1 MAKKR
6 YGMVI
11 DLRRCVGCEAC
22 TVACKQ
28 ENHTPPGVAYAKVIK
43 EEVGEYPHVRR
54 RFLPVLCNHCEHPAC
69 VDVCP
74 VGATWKRE
82 EDGIVVVDY
91 DICIGCRYCVVACP
105 YGARYFDFGDNYQEP
120 VSEFEKQPSPEYG
133 EDRDRTN
140 GGSPIGN
147 VRKCTFCL
155 HRLARGE
162 LPACVQTCMPRARIF
177 GDLNDPESEIA
188 RLVAERRGFVL
199 KPETGNEPNVIYL
212 E

>member
-6 YGMVI
+6 YGMAI

-22 TVACKQ
+22 SVACKQ

-54 RFLPVLCNHCEHPAC
+54 RFLPVLCNHCDNPPC
-69 VDVCP
+69 VPVCP

-91 DICIGCRYCVVACP
+91 DICIGCRYCMTACP
-105 YGARYFDFGDNYQEP
+105 YGARYFDFGDNYNQP
-120 VSEFEKQPSPEYG
+120 MNEFEQQPSPEYG
-133 EDRDRTN
+133 EDRPRKPGD
-140 GGSPIGN
+140 SPIGN

-155 HRLARGE
+155 HRVARGE
-162 LPACVQTCMPRARIF
+162 QPACVLTCMPRARIF
-177 GDLNDPESEIA
+177 GDLNDPESEIS
-188 RLVAERRGFVL
+188 RLVAERRGFRL
-199 KPETGNEPNVIYL
+199 KEELGTEPNVFYL

>member
-1 MAKKR
+1 MARKR
-6 YGMVI
+6 YGMAI

-22 TVACKQ
+22 TIACKQ

-54 RFLPVLCNHCEHPAC
+54 HFLPVLCNHCENAPC

-91 DICIGCRYCVVACP
+91 DLCIGCRYCVTACP
-105 YGARYFDFGDNYQEP
+105 YGARYFDFGDNYHEP
-120 VSEFEKQPSPEYG
+120 MSVFEQQPSPEYG
-133 EDRDRTN
+133 EYRDRTN
-140 GGSPIGN
+140 GGSPVGN

-162 LPACVQTCMPRARIF
+162 QPACVQTCMPRARIF
-177 GDLNDPESEIA
+177 GDLNDPDSEIS
-188 RLVAERRGFVL
+188 RLVAERRSFRL
-199 KPETGNEPNVIYL
+199 KEELGTEPNVFYL
-212 E
+212 V

>member
-1 MAKKR
+1 MTKKH
-6 YGMVI
+6 YGMAI

-22 TVACKQ
+22 TIACKQ

-54 RFLPVLCNHCEHPAC
+54 RFRPVLCNHCELPPC

-74 VGATWKRE
+74 VGATWKRK

-91 DICIGCRYCVVACP
+91 DICIGCRYCVTACP

-120 VSEFEKQPSPEYG
+120 VSEFEKQASPEYG
-133 EDRDRTN
+133 EYRDRTQ

-162 LPACVQTCMPRARIF
+162 QPACVQTCMPRARIF
-177 GDLNDPESEIA
+177 GDLNDPESEVS
-188 RLVAERRGFVL
+188 RLVAERHGFRIKEEL
-199 KPETGNEPNVIYL
+199 GTEPSVFYL

>member
-6 YGMVI
+6 YGLAI

-22 TVACKQ
+22 TIACKQ

-43 EEVGEYPHVRR
+43 QEVGQYPHVRR
-54 RFLPVLCNHCEHPAC
+54 TFLPILCNHCEKPPC

-91 DICIGCRYCVVACP
+91 NLCIGCRYCMTACP
-105 YGARYFDFGDNYQEP
+105 YGARYFDFGDNYYGP
-120 VSEFEKQPSPEYG
+120 ANEFEGQPSPEYG
-133 EDRDRTN
+133 QTWTRQ

-147 VRKCTFCL
+147 VRKCHFCL
-155 HRLARGE
+155 HRVARGE
-162 LPACVQTCMPRARIF
+162 EPACVETCMARARIF
-177 GDLNDPESEIA
+177 GDLNDPESEIS
-188 RLVAERRGFVL
+188 RLVAERRHSRL
-199 KPETGNEPNVIYL
+199 KEELGTEPNVYYL
-212 E
+212 L

>member
-6 YGMVI
+6 YGMAI

-22 TVACKQ
+22 TIACKQ

-43 EEVGEYPHVRR
+43 QEVGEYPHVRR
-54 RFLPVLCNHCEHPAC
+54 TFLPILCNHCEKPPC

-91 DICIGCRYCVVACP
+91 DLCIGCRYCMTACP
-105 YGARYFDFGDNYQEP
+105 YGARYFDFGDNYHDP
-120 VSEFEKQPSPEYG
+120 TNEFEQQPSPEYG
-133 EDRDRTN
+133 EAWTRQ

-147 VRKCTFCL
+147 VRKCHFCL
-155 HRLARGE
+155 HRVARGE
-162 LPACVQTCMPRARIF
+162 EPACVQTCMPRARVF
-177 GDLNDPESEIA
+177 GDLNDPESEIS
-188 RLVAERRGFVL
+188 RLVAERRHFRL
-199 KPETGNEPNVIYL
+199 KEELGTEPSVYYL
-212 E
+212 L

>member
-6 YGMVI
+6 YGLAI

-22 TVACKQ
+22 TIACKQ

-54 RFLPVLCNHCEHPAC
+54 RFLPVLCNHCENPPC
-69 VDVCP
+69 TDVCP

-91 DICIGCRYCVVACP
+91 DLCIGCRYCVTACP
-105 YGARYFDFGDNYQEP
+105 YGARYFDFGDNYQAP
-120 VSEFEKQPSPEYG
+120 MSEFEKQPSPEYG
-133 EDRDRTN
+133 EDRDRTK
-140 GGSPIGN
+140 GSSPIGN

-162 LPACVQTCMPRARIF
+162 QPACVQTCMPRARIF
-177 GDLNDPESEIA
+177 GDLNDPDSEIS
-188 RLVAERRGFVL
+188 RLAAERRGFRL
-199 KPETGNEPNVIYL
+199 KEELGTEPNVFYL

>member
-1 MAKKR
+1 MTKKR
-6 YGMVI
+6 YGMAI

-54 RFLPVLCNHCEHPAC
+54 HFLPVLCNHCENPPC
-69 VDVCP
+69 VPVCP

-82 EDGIVVVDY
+82 EDGIVVIDY
-91 DICIGCRYCVVACP
+91 DICIGCRYCMTACP
-105 YGARYFDFGDNYQEP
+105 YGARYFDFGDNYNQP
-120 VSEFEKQPSPEYG
+120 LNEFEGQPSPEYG
-133 EDRDRTN
+133 EDRPRQPGT
-140 GGSPIGN
+140 SPIGN

-155 HRLARGE
+155 HRVARGE
-162 LPACVQTCMPRARIF
+162 QPACVLTCMPHARIF
-177 GDLNDPESEIA
+177 GDLNDPESEIS
-188 RLVAERRGFVL
+188 RLTAERRGFRL
-199 KPETGNEPNVIYL
+199 KEELGTEPKVFYL

>member
-1 MAKKR
+1 MARKR
-6 YGMVI
+6 YGMAI

-28 ENHTPPGVAYAKVIK
+28 ENHTPPGVAYAKVVK

-54 RFLPVLCNHCEHPAC
+54 RFLPVLCNHCEHPPC
-69 VDVCP
+69 TDVCP
-74 VGATWKRE
+74 VGATWKRQ

-91 DICIGCRYCVVACP
+91 DICIGCRYCITACP

-120 VSEFEKQPSPEYG
+120 MSEFERQPSPEYA
-133 EDRDRTN
+133 EYRDRTN

-162 LPACVQTCMPRARIF
+162 PPACVQTCMPRARIF
-177 GDLNDPESEIA
+177 GDLNDPDSEIS
-188 RLVAERRGFVL
+188 RLVAERRGFRL
-199 KPETGNEPNVIYL
+199 KEELGTEPNVFYL

>member
-11 DLRRCVGCEAC
+11 DLCRCVGCEAC

-54 RFLPVLCNHCEHPAC
+54 HFLPVLCNHCENPPC
-69 VDVCP
+69 TPVCP

-82 EDGIVVVDY
+82 EDGIVVIDY
-91 DICIGCRYCVVACP
+91 DICIGCRYCVTACP
-105 YGARYFDFGDNYQEP
+105 YGARYFDFGDNYHEP
-120 VSEFEKQPSPEYG
+120 MNEFEQQPSPEYG
-133 EDRDRTN
+133 EARERAK

-162 LPACVQTCMPRARIF
+162 QPACVQTCMPRARIF
-177 GDLNDPESEIA
+177 GDLNDAESEIS
-188 RLVAERRGFVL
+188 RLVAERHSFRL
-199 KPETGNEPNVIYL
+199 KEELGTEPNVFYL